1 MNISVHPTPG
11 PTTPGLLPPGIEALK
26 RARLAEVF
34 GFDRFRPGQQD
45 VVDAVLA
52 GVPTLAVM
60 PTGAGK
66 SLCYQLPALVFGG
79 LSIVISPLI
88 ALMDDQVNALK
99 LQGVAAEAIHSGK
112 SREDNVAIWRRVA
125 AGEVSLLYLA
135 PERLMTERMLAAL
148 SRLTL
153 GLVAVDEAHCISQ
166 WGHSF
171 RNEYLGLGRLREIFP
186 NVPLVALTATAD
198 KATRDDIV
206 ERLFGGQARVF
217 VSGFDRPNIFIGVED
232 KKDPARQIESF
243 VRAREGLSGIV
254 YRISRKKVDETAE
267 RLSAAGIRALPYHA
281 GLSTEVRGAN
291 QETFLAEDGVV
302 MVATV
307 AFGMGIDKS
316 DVRYVLHA
324 DSPGTLE
331 AYYQEIGR
339 AGRDGQPAE
348 ALLLYSAGDIATRRR
363 FLDEEPS
370 SPERKMVEA
379 RRLDAMVGFC
389 EAVTCRRAV
398 LLGYFGERAKACGA
412 CDVCRDPPK
421 VVDASRDA
429 QLVLRIVRATGERY
443 GAAYVAGIVT
453 GQRTD
458 PVTARGHDRLA
469 DFGTGADKPAT
480 EWRALLRQLVATNA
494 LHADPQRYGALTLTE
509 AGLAVLAGT
518 KAFTLRAPAKR
529 ERNRFARSER
539 GAELAPAESAL
550 LGKLKALR
558 RELAADRGVP
568 AYVVFADK
576 TLEEMA
582 VEHPRNRTELAGI
595 KGVGAAKLEAFGTA
609 FLKILKEFS

>member
-1 MNISVHPTPG
+1 MNISVHPT
-11 PTTPGLLPPGIEALK
+11 LSVLPPDIETRK

-34 GFDRFRPGQQD
+34 GFDRFRPGQQE

-186 NVPLVALTATAD
+186 DLPLVALTATAD

-254 YRISRKKVDETAE
+254 YRISRKKVEETAE
-267 RLSAAGIRALPYHA
+267 RLAAAGIRALPYHA
-281 GLSTEVRGAN
+281 GLTPETRAAN
-291 QETFLAEDGVV
+291 QEIFLAEDGVV

-370 SPERKMVEA
+370 PPERKMVEA

-453 GQRTD
+453 GQRNEQ
-458 PVTARGHDRLA
+458 VVARGHDRLA
-469 DFGTGADKPAT
+469 DFGTGGDKPAT

-494 LHADPQRYGALTLTE
+494 LHADPQRYGALVLTE
-509 AGLAVLAGT
+509 IGTAVLGGT
-518 KAFTLRAPAKR
+518 RAFTLRAPAKR
-529 ERNRFARSER
+529 ERSRFARSQS

-558 RELAADRGVP
+558 RELAAERNVP

-582 VEHPRNRTELAGI
+582 VEHPRTRTELAGV

>member
-1 MNISVHPTPG
+1 MNISVHPTLG
-11 PTTPGLLPPGIEALK
+11 VLPPDIETRK

-34 GFDRFRPGQQD
+34 GFDRFRPGQQE

-148 SRLTL
+148 SRLEL

-186 NVPLVALTATAD
+186 DVPLVALTATAD
-198 KATRDDIV
+198 RATRDDIV

-254 YRISRKKVDETAE
+254 YRISRKKVEETAE

-281 GLSTEVRGAN
+281 GLTPETRAAN

-348 ALLLYSAGDIATRRR
+348 AMLLYSAGDIATRRR

-370 SPERKMVEA
+370 PPERKMVEA

-398 LLGYFGERAKACGA
+398 LLGYFGERAKACGT

-453 GQRTD
+453 GQRND
-458 PVTARGHDRLA
+458 QVVARGHDRLA
-469 DFGTGADKPAT
+469 DFGTGGDKPAT

-494 LHADPQRYGALTLTE
+494 LHADPQRYGALVLTE
-509 AGLAVLAGT
+509 IGAAVLGGT
-518 KAFTLRAPAKR
+518 RAFTLRAPAKR
-529 ERNRFARSER
+529 ERTRFARSQS

-558 RELAADRGVP
+558 RELAAERNVP

-582 VEHPRNRTELAGI
+582 VEHPRTRSELAGV
-595 KGVGAAKLEAFGTA
+595 KGVGAAKLEAFGAA

>member
-1 MNISVHPTPG
+1 MNISVHPT
-11 PTTPGLLPPGIEALK
+11 LSVLPPDIETRK

-34 GFDRFRPGQQD
+34 GFDRFRPGQQE

-148 SRLTL
+148 SRLKL

-186 NVPLVALTATAD
+186 DVPLVALTATAD

-254 YRISRKKVDETAE
+254 YRISRKKVEETAE
-267 RLSAAGIRALPYHA
+267 RLAAAGIRALPYHA
-281 GLSTEVRGAN
+281 GLTPETRAAN
-291 QETFLAEDGVV
+291 QEVFLAEDGVV

-370 SPERKMVEA
+370 PPERKMVEA

-453 GQRTD
+453 GQRNEQ
-458 PVTARGHDRLA
+458 VVARGHDRLA
-469 DFGTGADKPAT
+469 DFGTGGDKPAT

-494 LHADPQRYGALTLTE
+494 LHADPQRYGALVLTE
-509 AGLAVLAGT
+509 IGTAVLGGT
-518 KAFTLRAPAKR
+518 RAFTLRAPAKR
-529 ERNRFARSER
+529 ERSRFARSQS

-558 RELAADRGVP
+558 RELAAERNVP

-582 VEHPRNRTELAGI
+582 VEHPRTRAELAGV

>member
-1 MNISVHPTPG
+1 MNISVHPT
-11 PTTPGLLPPGIEALK
+11 LSVLPPDIETRK

-34 GFDRFRPGQQD
+34 GFDRFRPGQQE

-186 NVPLVALTATAD
+186 DVPLVALTATAD

-254 YRISRKKVDETAE
+254 YRISRKKVEETAE
-267 RLSAAGIRALPYHA
+267 RLAAAGIRALPYHA
-281 GLSTEVRGAN
+281 GLTPETRAAN
-291 QETFLAEDGVV
+291 QEIFLAEDGVV

-370 SPERKMVEA
+370 PPERKMVEA

-453 GQRTD
+453 GQRNEQ
-458 PVTARGHDRLA
+458 VVARGHDRLA
-469 DFGTGADKPAT
+469 DFGTGGDKPAT

-494 LHADPQRYGALTLTE
+494 LHADPQRYGALVLTE
-509 AGLAVLAGT
+509 IGTAVLGGT
-518 KAFTLRAPAKR
+518 RAFTLRAPAKR
-529 ERNRFARSER
+529 ERSRFARSQS

-558 RELAADRGVP
+558 RELAAERNVP

-582 VEHPRNRTELAGI
+582 VEHPRTRAELAGV

>member
-1 MNISVHPTPG
+1 MNISVHPT
-11 PTTPGLLPPGIEALK
+11 LSVLPPDIETRK

-34 GFDRFRPGQQD
+34 GFDRFRPGQQE

-148 SRLTL
+148 SRLKL

-186 NVPLVALTATAD
+186 DVPLVALTATAD

-254 YRISRKKVDETAE
+254 YRISRKKVEETAE
-267 RLSAAGIRALPYHA
+267 RLAAAGIRALPYHA
-281 GLSTEVRGAN
+281 GLTPETRAAN
-291 QETFLAEDGVV
+291 QEIFLAEDGVV

-370 SPERKMVEA
+370 PPERKMVEA

-453 GQRTD
+453 GQRNEQ
-458 PVTARGHDRLA
+458 VVARGHDRLA
-469 DFGTGADKPAT
+469 DFGTGGDKPAT

-494 LHADPQRYGALTLTE
+494 LHADPQRYGALVLTE
-509 AGLAVLAGT
+509 IGTAVLGGT
-518 KAFTLRAPAKR
+518 RAFTLRAPAKR
-529 ERNRFARSER
+529 ERSRFARSQS

-558 RELAADRGVP
+558 RELAAERNVP

-582 VEHPRNRTELAGI
+582 VEHPRTRAELAGV

>member
-1 MNISVHPTPG
+1 M
-11 PTTPGLLPPGIEALK
+11 K
-26 RARLAEVF
+26 RTRLAEVF

-112 SREDNVAIWRRVA
+112 SRDDNVAIWRRVA
-125 AGEVSLLYLA
+125 AGEISLLYLA

-186 NVPLVALTATAD
+186 DVPLVALTATAD

-281 GLSTEVRGAN
+281 GLTPEVRGAN
-291 QETFLAEDGVV
+291 QEVFLAEDGVV

-370 SPERKMVEA
+370 APERKMVEA

-398 LLGYFGERAKACGA
+398 LLGYFGERAKPCGA

>member
-1 MNISVHPTPG
+1 MNMVSLTSSV
-11 PTTPGLLPPGIEALK
+11 LPPAIEAAK
-26 RARLAEVF
+26 HARLAEVF

-45 VVDAVLA
+45 VVDTVLA

-66 SLCYQLPALVFGG
+66 SLCYQLPALVLGG
-79 LSIVISPLI
+79 LSIVVSPLI

-112 SREDNVAIWRRVA
+112 PREDNVEIWRRVA
-125 AGEVSLLYLA
+125 RGEVSLLYLA
-135 PERLMTERMLAAL
+135 PERLMSERMLSAL
-148 SRLTL
+148 ARLPL
-153 GLVAVDEAHCISQ
+153 GLVAVDEAHCVSQ

-171 RNEYLGLGRLREIFP
+171 RAEYLQLGRLREVFP
-186 NVPLVALTATAD
+186 GIPLVALTATAD
-198 KATRDDIV
+198 RATRDDIV

-243 VRAREGLSGIV
+243 VRARPNVSGIV

-267 RLSAAGIRALPYHA
+267 RLQAAGVRALPYHA
-281 GLSTEVRGAN
+281 GMSPEARAAN
-291 QETFLAEDGVV
+291 QEVFLAEDGVV

-324 DSPGTLE
+324 DAPGTLE

-339 AGRDGQPAE
+339 AGRDGAPAE

-363 FLDEEPS
+363 FLDEEAS

-421 VVDASRDA
+421 VVDASRSA
-429 QLVLRIVRATGERY
+429 QQVLRLVRASGERY
-443 GAAYVAGIVT
+443 GAAYIASLVT
-453 GQRTD
+453 GQRSD
-458 PVTARGHDRLA
+458 QVCGRGHDKLA
-469 DFGTGADKPAT
+469 EFGAGADKPAS
-480 EWRALLRQLVATNA
+480 EWRALLRQLVAINA
-494 LHADPQRYGALTLTE
+494 LHADPQRYGALMLTE
-509 AGLAVLAGT
+509 AGNAILGGT
-518 KAFTLRAPAKR
+518 RTFTLRAPTRHKR
-529 ERNRFARSER
+529 DRHAQRDGA
-539 GAELAPAESAL
+539 AELPPAEAAL

-558 RELAADRGVP
+558 RELAAERGVP
-568 AYVVFADK
+568 AYVIFADR

-582 VEHPRNRTELAGI
+582 VEHPRTRTELSGV
-595 KGVGAAKLEAFGTA
+595 KGVGAAKLEAFGSA
-609 FLKILKEFS
+609 FLRILKEFS

>member
-1 MNISVHPTPG
+1 MNVPVTSSHGI
-11 PTTPGLLPPGIEALK
+11 LPPPVEEAK

-45 VVDAVLA
+45 VVDSVLA

-66 SLCYQLPALVFGG
+66 SLCYQLPALVLGG
-79 LSIVISPLI
+79 LSVVVSPLI

-99 LQGVAAEAIHSGK
+99 LQGVAAEAIHSAK
-112 SREDNVAIWRRVA
+112 SREENVAIWRRVA
-125 AGEVSLLYLA
+125 AGEVRLLYLA
-135 PERLMTERMLAAL
+135 PERLMTGRMLAAL
-148 SRLTL
+148 ARLPL

-171 RNEYLGLGRLREIFP
+171 RAEYLELGKLREMFP
-186 NVPLVALTATAD
+186 GIPLVALTATAD
-198 KATRDDIV
+198 RATRDDIV

-243 VRAREGLSGIV
+243 VRARDGLSGII
-254 YRISRKKVDETAE
+254 YRISRKKVEETAE

-281 GLSTEVRGAN
+281 GLTPEMRAAN
-291 QETFLAEDGVV
+291 QEVFLAEDGVV

-324 DSPGTLE
+324 DAPGTLE

-370 SPERKMVEA
+370 PPERKMVEA

-412 CDVCRDPPK
+412 CDVCRDPPS
-421 VVDASRDA
+421 VVDATRSA
-429 QLVLRIVRATGERY
+429 QLVLRLARATGERY
-443 GAAYVAGIVT
+443 GAAYLAGLLT
-453 GQRTD
+453 GQRND
-458 PVTARGHDRLA
+458 QVCGRGHDRLA
-469 DFGTGADKPAT
+469 DFGAGADKPAT
-480 EWRALLRQLVATNA
+480 EWRALLRQLVATGA
-494 LHADPQRYGALTLTE
+494 LHADPQRFGALVLTDT
-509 AGLAVLAGT
+509 GRAVLEGT
-518 KAFTLRAPAKR
+518 RTFTLRAPTRTKR
-529 ERNRFARSER
+529 DRPVRREDAP
-539 GAELAPAESAL
+539 ELAPAEAAL
-550 LGKLKALR
+550 LGRLKALR
-558 RELAADRGVP
+558 RELAAERGVP
-568 AYVVFADK
+568 AYVVFADR

-582 VEHPRNRTELAGI
+582 VEHPRTRAELGGI
-595 KGVGAAKLEAFGTA
+595 RGVGAAKLEAFGAA
-609 FLKILKEFS
+609 FLKILKDFS

>member
-1 MNISVHPTPG
+1 MNMVSPTAAV
-11 PTTPGLLPPGIEALK
+11 LPPEIEALK
-26 RARLAEVF
+26 RSRLAEVF

-45 VVDAVLA
+45 VVDSVLA

-66 SLCYQLPALVFGG
+66 SLCYQLPALVHGG
-79 LSIVISPLI
+79 LSLVISPLI

-135 PERLMTERMLAAL
+135 PERLMTERMLSAI
-148 SRLTL
+148 SRLPL
-153 GLVAVDEAHCISQ
+153 GLIAVDEAHCISQ

-186 NVPLVALTATAD
+186 DIALVALTATAD
-198 KATRDDIV
+198 RATRDDIV

-232 KKDPARQIESF
+232 KKDPVRQIESF
-243 VRAREGLSGIV
+243 VKARPNVSGII
-254 YRISRKKVDETAE
+254 YRISRKKVEETAS
-267 RLSAAGIRALPYHA
+267 RLSGLGIRALPYHA
-281 GLSTEVRGAN
+281 GMSPEARAAN
-291 QETFLAEDGVV
+291 QEVFLAEDGVV

-324 DSPGTLE
+324 DAPGTLE

-339 AGRDGQPAE
+339 AGRDGAPSE

-363 FLDEEPS
+363 FLDEEDS

-421 VVDASRDA
+421 VVDASRSA
-429 QLVLRIVRATGERY
+429 QLVLRLVRASGERY
-443 GAAYVAGIVT
+443 GAAYIASLVT
-453 GQRTD
+453 GQRSD
-458 PVTARGHDRLA
+458 QVCGRGHDRLA
-469 DFGTGADKPAT
+469 EFGAGADKPAS

-494 LHADPQRYGALTLTE
+494 LHADPQRFGALELTE
-509 AGLAVLAGT
+509 AGSSILAGT
-518 KAFTLRAPAKR
+518 RAFTLRAPTRHKR
-529 ERNRFARSER
+529 DRHARRED
-539 GAELAPAESAL
+539 AVELPPAEAAL

-558 RELAADRGVP
+558 RELAAERGVP
-568 AYVVFADK
+568 AYVIFADR
-576 TLEEMA
+576 TLEDMA
-582 VEHPRNRTELAGI
+582 VGHPRTRSELGGI
-595 KGVGAAKLEAFGTA
+595 RGVGAAKLEAFGAA
-609 FLKILKEFS
+609 FLRILKEFS